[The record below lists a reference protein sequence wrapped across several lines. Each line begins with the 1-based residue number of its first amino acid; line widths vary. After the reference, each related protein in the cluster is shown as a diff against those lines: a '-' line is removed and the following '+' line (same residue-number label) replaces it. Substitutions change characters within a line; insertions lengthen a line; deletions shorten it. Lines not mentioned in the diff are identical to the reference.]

1 MRTVVPALHTQ
12 PVLTFPTALPSGV
25 CDNHLCS
32 VSRQTPCVMSPDLDT
47 QLDSMGGKCGFL
59 PLSLGE
65 ALHLPV
71 FDWIVFQNERDALG
85 QGQPM
90 TASALDLGP
99 ALLSLFPLRSGLLPS
114 QSLYHPHS

>member
-1 MRTVVPALHTQ
+1 
-12 PVLTFPTALPSGV
+12 
-25 CDNHLCS
+25 
-32 VSRQTPCVMSPDLDT
+32 
-47 QLDSMGGKCGFL
+47 MGDKCGFL

-99 ALLSLFPLRSGLLPS
+99 ALLSNSLSSSVRALSLPVSLPPTLLTPRCT
-114 QSLYHPHS
+114 SL